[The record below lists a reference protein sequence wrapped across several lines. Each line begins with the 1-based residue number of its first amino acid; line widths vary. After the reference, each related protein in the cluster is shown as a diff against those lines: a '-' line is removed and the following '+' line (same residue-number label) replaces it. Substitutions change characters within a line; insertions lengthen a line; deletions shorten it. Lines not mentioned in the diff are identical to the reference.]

1 MGSSASQTLRLFN
14 EKADKLMG
22 LRFTQALKNNVEVEG
37 SYHPSNGWTATRT
50 GPGSEETEAFVLT
63 LRFFLQNNERISIAN
78 TADLYETLAVPE
90 KLKEAVRKT
99 PGMLNEFLDSD
110 AQIIWKN
117 ERLTRRRVLDVF
129 LYGGLAHANPEKK
142 ALYDEWVADAGTVS
156 LPRRGVHLHL

>member
-1 MGSSASQTLRLFN
+1 M
-14 EKADKLMG
+14 
-22 LRFTQALKNNVEVEG
+22 
-37 SYHPSNGWTATRT
+37 
-50 GPGSEETEAFVLT
+50 T

-99 PGMLNEFLDSD
+99 RGMLNQCLDSD

-142 ALYDEWVADAGTVS
+142 ALYDEWVADAGRFPFLEGEFIYICS
-156 LPRRGVHLHL
+156 GVL